1 MGVTSYRRIPTRS
14 VRGGVSSSSGNR
26 PSWLDG
32 KVQVRPMDEGTAQ
45 VTPLE
50 LTNKLMN
57 AAIAK
62 GAKLE
67 IGTVEVC
74 IGSGANGWRGPS
86 RMDGTS

>member
-1 MGVTSYRRIPTRS
+1 
-14 VRGGVSSSSGNR
+14 
-26 PSWLDG
+26 
-32 KVQVRPMDEGTAQ
+32 MDEGTAQ